1 MCARRTK
8 EKDIYIDMK
17 ISQNVLRQII
27 KEELENI
34 LKLVSDFADL
44 NKFKKEKTYDDEE
57 CDDEFSE
64 EADDFHAGMG
74 GGKRKHPADYLK
86 GGANE
91 KSTTDN
97 IMLGGSAKGEFDDGE
112 GANLII
118 RWQQLAESKRR

>member
-1 MCARRTK
+1 
-8 EKDIYIDMK
+8 MK

-44 NKFKKEKTYDDEE
+44 DKFKKEKTYHDDEE

-64 EADDFHAGMG
+64 ETEDFHTGMG
-74 GGKRKHPADYLK
+74 GGDSGKRKHPTDYLK

-91 KSTTDN
+91 KNTTDN

-112 GANLII
+112 GANIII